1 MRTILFFAM
10 TGFVSYFEAVANL
23 GNHQYPLLFIL
34 IAFGSWVPFLLYYR
48 GIARR
53 REARRRRAYLQ
64 ERCMRAYLHQNGYR
78 Y

>member
-1 MRTILFFAM
+1 MRTIFFAL
-10 TGFVSYFEAVANL
+10 TCFVSYFGAVANL
-23 GNHQYPLLFIL
+23 GNHHYPFLFII
-34 IAFGSWVPFLLYYR
+34 IAFGSWAPFLLYYR

-64 ERCMRAYLHQNGYR
+64 ERCMRVYLYKNGYR